1 MLSSWIE
8 ALLVDCLFLVLLA
21 GEVLA
26 WSGDLVYWLGVVAIA
41 SGFVSILASQHLV
54 LQVFLTRCPVSSPI
68 FVCITDKVSA

>member
-1 MLSSWIE
+1 M
-8 ALLVDCLFLVLLA
+8 DYLFLVLLA